1 MEIHTEVKSELNK
14 TLLRICVPVITEADY
29 QIRMLQMNQIKGVL
43 PVAIRGEGEMT
54 VYEYEIT
61 GLVSMKNKYRQDKIT
76 KEEMEKFL
84 SKMQETIWDVERY
97 LLNSNRILL
106 EPEMIFE
113 KDGEFC
119 FCYMPQYD
127 GTIRESFHKLMECF
141 VQWTDYQDI
150 ASVQTAFLL
159 HKETMRE
166 NYSLTGIIES
176 LGELEEKKR
185 NIKVDKA
192 ITKVQTELW
201 DTKEDDVYE
210 ESTHTYD
217 TEEHDW
223 ITRQE
228 MGSKIM
234 KETDNLWNPVKKFL
248 NRHKRPRWGDWD
260 GIYIDE
266 EEL

>member
-1 MEIHTEVKSELNK
+1 MDIHTEVKSELNK
-14 TLLRICVPVITEADY
+14 TILRICVSGITEIDY
-29 QIRMLQMNQIKGVL
+29 QIQMLQTNRIKGIL
-43 PVAIRGEGEMT
+43 PVRVRGEGETT

-61 GLVSMKNKYRQDKIT
+61 GMVSMQTKYRQDKIIGKEMKIFLT
-76 KEEMEKFL
+76 KI
-84 SKMQETIWDVERY
+84 QETIQDVERY

-106 EPEMIFE
+106 EPDLIFVR
-113 KDGEFC
+113 DGDYY

-127 GTIRESFHKLMECF
+127 GTIRESFHKLMEHF

-150 ASVQTAFLL
+150 SSVQTAFLL
-159 HKETMRE
+159 HKETMKE
-166 NYSLTGIIES
+166 NYSLTGIIEKADK
-176 LGELEEKKR
+176 LKNDER
-185 NIKVDKA
+185 NNKINKT
-192 ITKVQTELW
+192 ITESQKNLW
-201 DTKEDDVYE
+201 DTRD
-210 ESTHTYD
+210 ESTYQDGEHEYD

-228 MGSKIM
+228 MGSRIL

>member
-1 MEIHTEVKSELNK
+1 MELHTEVKSELNK
-14 TLLRICVPVITEADY
+14 TILRICIPGITETDY
-29 QIRMLQMNQIKGVL
+29 QIRMLQTNQIQGIL
-43 PVAIRGEGEMT
+43 PVNVRGEGEMT

-61 GLVSMKNKYRQDKIT
+61 GLTSMQTKYRQNKIT
-76 KEEMEKFL
+76 KEAMEKFL
-84 SKMQETIWDVERY
+84 TKVQNTIREIERY

-106 EPEMIFE
+106 EPDLIFE
-113 KDGEFC
+113 KDGDSY

-127 GTIRESFHKLMECF
+127 GTIRESFHKLMEYF
-141 VQWTDYQDI
+141 VQWTDYQDV

-159 HKETMRE
+159 HKETMKE
-166 NYSLTGIIES
+166 NYSLAGIIEKI
-176 LGELEEKKR
+176 GELENDNR
-185 NIKVDKA
+185 NIKIDKV
-192 ITKVQTELW
+192 IKERQMNIWKTKDEEVYQ
-201 DTKEDDVYE
+201 DDGCE
-210 ESTHTYD
+210 YD

-228 MGSKIM
+228 MGSKIL

>member
-14 TLLRICVPVITEADY
+14 TILRICVPGITAIDY
-29 QIRMLQMNQIKGVL
+29 QIRMLQTNQIKGILSVS
-43 PVAIRGEGEMT
+43 VRGEGEMT

-61 GLVSMKNKYRQDKIT
+61 GLVSMQTKYRQNKIT
-76 KEEMEKFL
+76 KKEMEIFL
-84 SKMQETIWDVERY
+84 MKIQNTIQDIERY

-106 EPEMIFE
+106 EPNLIFE
-113 KDGEFC
+113 KDGDYY

-127 GTIRESFHKLMECF
+127 GTIRESFHKLMEYF

-150 ASVQTAFLL
+150 SSVQTAFLL
-159 HKETMRE
+159 HKETMKE
-166 NYSLTGIIES
+166 NYCLAGIIEKAS
-176 LGELEEKKR
+176 KLKNDERNNKIEKEIIGK
-185 NIKVDKA
+185 
-192 ITKVQTELW
+192 QTNLW
-201 DTKEDDVYE
+201 DTQDESAYQDDE
-210 ESTHTYD
+210 HEYD

-228 MGSKIM
+228 MGSKIL
-234 KETDNLWNPVKKFL
+234 KETDNLWNPVKKLL

>member
-1 MEIHTEVKSELNK
+1 
-14 TLLRICVPVITEADY
+14 
-29 QIRMLQMNQIKGVL
+29 
-43 PVAIRGEGEMT
+43 
-54 VYEYEIT
+54 
-61 GLVSMKNKYRQDKIT
+61 
-76 KEEMEKFL
+76 
-84 SKMQETIWDVERY
+84 
-97 LLNSNRILL
+97 
-106 EPEMIFE
+106 MIFE
-113 KDGEFC
+113 KNGEFH

-127 GTIRESFHKLMECF
+127 GTIRESFHKLMEYF

-176 LGELEEKKR
+176 LGELEEKDE
-185 NIKVDKA
+185 NIKVNKI
-192 ITKVQTELW
+192 ITKAQTELW
-201 DTKEDDVYE
+201 DTKGDEGDR

>member
-14 TLLRICVPVITEADY
+14 TLLRICVPGITEADY

-61 GLVSMKNKYRQDKIT
+61 GLISMKNKYRQDKIT
-76 KEEMEKFL
+76 KEEMKKFL

-113 KDGEFC
+113 KNGEFC

-127 GTIRESFHKLMECF
+127 GTIRESFHKLMEYF

-166 NYSLTGIIES
+166 NYSLTGIIE
-176 LGELEEKKR
+176 
-185 NIKVDKA
+185 
-192 ITKVQTELW
+192 
-201 DTKEDDVYE
+201 DDVYQ

>member
-1 MEIHTEVKSELNK
+1 
-14 TLLRICVPVITEADY
+14 
-29 QIRMLQMNQIKGVL
+29 
-43 PVAIRGEGEMT
+43 
-54 VYEYEIT
+54 
-61 GLVSMKNKYRQDKIT
+61 
-76 KEEMEKFL
+76 
-84 SKMQETIWDVERY
+84 
-97 LLNSNRILL
+97 
-106 EPEMIFE
+106 
-113 KDGEFC
+113 
-119 FCYMPQYD
+119 
-127 GTIRESFHKLMECF
+127 
-141 VQWTDYQDI
+141 
-150 ASVQTAFLL
+150 
-159 HKETMRE
+159 MRE

-176 LGELEEKKR
+176 LSELEEKDR

-192 ITKVQTELW
+192 ITKAQTEIW
-201 DTKEDDVYE
+201 DTKEDDVYQ

>member
-14 TLLRICVPVITEADY
+14 TLLRICIPGITETDY
-29 QIRMLQMNQIKGVL
+29 QVRMLQTNEIKGVL
-43 PVAIRGEGEMT
+43 PVNIRGEGEAT

-61 GLVSMKNKYRQDKIT
+61 GLMSMQNMYRQTKIT
-76 KEEMEKFL
+76 KEEMKIFL
-84 SKMQETIWDVERY
+84 SKINETIMDVERY

-106 EPEMIFE
+106 EPELIFKE
-113 KDGEFC
+113 DGEYC
-119 FCYMPQYD
+119 FCYLPSYD
-127 GTIRESFHKLMECF
+127 GTIRKNFHKLMEYF

-159 HKETMRE
+159 HKETMKE
-166 NYSLTGIIES
+166 NYSLTGIIEKLS
-176 LGELEEKKR
+176 ALEEKDS

-192 ITKVQTELW
+192 ITDKQTELW
-201 DTKEDDVYE
+201 DTKGNAMYQG
-210 ESTHTYD
+210 STHEYD

-228 MGSKIM
+228 MGSKIL
-234 KETDNLWNPVKKFL
+234 KETDNLWNPVKKLL

>member
-1 MEIHTEVKSELNK
+1 MELYTEVKSELNK
-14 TLLRICVPVITEADY
+14 TILRICIPGITETDY
-29 QIRMLQMNQIKGVL
+29 QIRMLQTNQIKGIL
-43 PVAIRGEGEMT
+43 PVGVHGEGEMT

-61 GLVSMKNKYRQDKIT
+61 GLTSMQTKYRQNKIM
-76 KEEMEKFL
+76 KKEMEIFL
-84 SKMQETIWDVERY
+84 IKMQDAIQNIERY

-106 EPEMIFE
+106 EPDLIFE
-113 KDGEFC
+113 KDGDYY

-127 GTIRESFHKLMECF
+127 GTIRESFHKLMEYF

-159 HKETMRE
+159 HKETMKE
-166 NYSLTGIIES
+166 NYSLARIIERIS
-176 LGELEEKKR
+176 ELGNDNR
-185 NIKVDKA
+185 NIKVNKVIKDK
-192 ITKVQTELW
+192 QTDLW
-201 DTKEDDVYE
+201 DTKEEEIYQGDVHE
-210 ESTHTYD
+210 YD

-228 MGSKIM
+228 MGSKIL

-248 NRHKRPRWGDWD
+248 SRHKHPRWGDWD